1 MVQAPKHNRFF
12 FLLVVFAFLVLAA
25 SSMKAFAADVETYP
39 DTEPEQTAVEETV
52 SDNDIVEEQ
61 VITDETIGSAE
72 AEPEQPIDN
81 DSVPEEE
88 IPVEEVPVEQVP
100 AVDYTEQL
108 DSIMLLLE
116 YITGIMIFFVVVVL
130 CKYVYSFFNIFF

>member
-1 MVQAPKHNRFF
+1 MVQAPKPNKFF

-25 SSMKAFAADVETYP
+25 SSMKAFAADVETNP
-39 DTEPEQTAVEETV
+39 DTEPEQTTVEETV
-52 SDNDIVEEQ
+52 SDNDIAEEQ
-61 VITDETIGSAE
+61 VIADETIGSTE

-81 DSVPEEE
+81 DSVSEEE
-88 IPVEEVPVEQVP
+88 TPVEEVP

-108 DSIMLLLE
+108 DSIILLLE

>member
-1 MVQAPKHNRFF
+1 MVQAPKPNKFF

-39 DTEPEQTAVEETV
+39 DTESEQTTVEETV
-52 SDNDIVEEQ
+52 SDNEIAEEQ
-61 VITDETIGSAE
+61 VIADETIGNAE
-72 AEPEQPIDN
+72 AEPKQPIDN
-81 DSVPEEE
+81 DSVSEEE
-88 IPVEEVPVEQVP
+88 IPVEEVP
-100 AVDYTEQL
+100 AVDYMERL
-108 DSIMLLLE
+108 DSILLPLE

>member
-1 MVQAPKHNRFF
+1 MVQAPKPNKFV

-25 SSMKAFAADVETYP
+25 SSMKAFAADVETNP
-39 DTEPEQTAVEETV
+39 DTEPEQTTVEETV
-52 SDNDIVEEQ
+52 SDNDIAEEQ
-61 VITDETIGSAE
+61 VIADETIGSAE
-72 AEPEQPIDN
+72 TEPEQPSDN
-81 DSVPEEE
+81 DSVSEEE
-88 IPVEEVPVEQVP
+88 LPVEQVP